1 MTLAPTGKL
10 CGISI
15 SRTFAFDENT
25 VLNSNEANTQ
35 IKKTTNFNIRA
46 AWNQAKSCMRLRS
59 RGLATSM
66 LGCHRGSH
74 TWESNISLINMLTI
88 RQFNTAGFNISE
100 YLSLWGEK
108 WEKGNRERRKWQW
121 HYLNRSI
128 RWAFSCSVRL
138 GYVIWK
144 PQVLSDVWHSTYSTP
159 GWVISHSLCH

>member
-1 MTLAPTGKL
+1 MSGAWISYMPAL
-10 CGISI
+10 CPPEHKAG
-15 SRTFAFDENT
+15 
-25 VLNSNEANTQ
+25 
-35 IKKTTNFNIRA
+35 
-46 AWNQAKSCMRLRS
+46 RLRS
-59 RGLATSM
+59 LLTEMGGSWNQEKTCGL

-108 WEKGNRERRKWQW
+108 WKKENRERRKWQW

-128 RWAFSCSVRL
+128 RWAFSCLVRL

-144 PQVLSDVWHSTYSTP
+144 PQVLSNVWHSTYPTARLSYIPFIMSLALPTR
-159 GWVISHSLCH
+159 ISV